1 MENCPEELLAYLPR
15 ILVCRCYDIFRE
27 CFAMNSLLQ
36 NYFQGEAVNFGTEEK
51 QHILKITAEYWVSCY
66 NSAVSNKNWLFVD
79 YLRISCIEAMT
90 DQQMLDSILELTP
103 INQLKDGKQACGY
116 KNALHR
122 AIKNKITSLKG
133 ENIPKTGESD
143 ADRKRQLTEWL
154 DVKKIE
160 ENRRVLETY
169 NQNKPAIKNPL
180 SSSRLRAEPSEK
192 QKSTASAKKRDENQS
207 RPITQNDIDN
217 VINFLSNEKSSSAD
231 INKLWQENRLFRD
244 YLAGKEIT
252 LGKEENS
259 AKRTITPEEWL
270 NCFSK
275 ALSDKCEVSENIWD
289 AANSLMRAYF
299 VGKEIEFNGKTLKI
313 TEEEKAKNMTAVATS
328 GNKDLALKV
337 LCAAQSVEV
346 KTHPPDELTN
356 SPIDSQQPLDNEPTV
371 PESKSNTVLL
381 TKEKIEGL
389 MGYIGNRQQGAIEAT
404 LKSNPALKIILQENK

>member
-1 MENCPEELLAYLPR
+1 
-15 ILVCRCYDIFRE
+15 
-27 CFAMNSLLQ
+27 MNSLLQ
-36 NYFQGEAVNFGTEEK
+36 NYFKGEAVNFGTEEEK
-51 QHILKITAEYWVSCY
+51 HILKITAEYWVSCY

-90 DQQMLDSILELTP
+90 DQQMLRSILALIP
-103 INQLKDGKQACGY
+103 IDEISDSKEAY
-116 KNALHR
+116 KRKSELHR
-122 AIKNKITSLKG
+122 AINKKVINGWGGAINSGLSDDAKRKNAL
-133 ENIPKTGESD
+133 E
-143 ADRKRQLTEWL
+143 EWL

-160 ENRRVLETY
+160 EKRRALGMY
-169 NQNKPAIKNPL
+169 NQDKPNPL

-192 QKSTASAKKRDENQS
+192 QKPTASVKTRPENQS

-217 VINFLSNEKSSSAD
+217 VIKILLYNGKSFSAD
-231 INKLWQENRLFRD
+231 INKLWQDNRLFRD

-275 ALSDKCEVSENIWD
+275 ALSDKCEVSENIWE

-313 TEEEKAKNMTAVATS
+313 TEEEKAKNMTAVVTS

-356 SPIDSQQPLDNEPTV
+356 SRIDSQQPLDNEPTV

-404 LKSNPALKIILQENK
+404 LKSNPALKDYFAGKQSELWYRRKS